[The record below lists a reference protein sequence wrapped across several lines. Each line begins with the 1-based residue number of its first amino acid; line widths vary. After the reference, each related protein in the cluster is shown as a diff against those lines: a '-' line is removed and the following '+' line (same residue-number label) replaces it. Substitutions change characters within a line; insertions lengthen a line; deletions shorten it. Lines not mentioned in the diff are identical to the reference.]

1 MLSIFDK
8 LREWR
13 LSSKEQ
19 QSSQSTPSIQ
29 LIVGLGNPGT
39 NYSNTR
45 HNAGARWV
53 RAVAAEYAIPL
64 KHESRFKGEIGHGKI
79 LDRDVR
85 VLIPTTFMNLSGQSV
100 STLIRYFKISPS
112 KMLVVHD
119 EVAFPTGVSKLKVG
133 GGLNGHRGLESI
145 VQTLGGD
152 KDFARLRIGVGHPGD
167 PDSLSAYL
175 TKREMP
181 SKERE
186 LATGS
191 AALENDVFEALLDGE
206 MQRAMGLF
214 HSGST

>member
-19 QSSQSTPSIQ
+19 QTAQSSSSLQ
-29 LIVGLGNPGT
+29 LIVGLGNPGSK
-39 NYSNTR
+39 YAKTR
-45 HNAGARWV
+45 HNAGERWV
-53 RAVAAEYAIPL
+53 RELADEHAISL
-64 KHESRFKGEIGHGKI
+64 KPESRFHGEIGRGTI
-79 LDRDVR
+79 LDREVR
-85 VLIPTTFMNLSGQSV
+85 LLIPATFMNLSGQSI
-100 STLIRYFKISPS
+100 STLIRYFKISPT

-145 VQTLGGD
+145 VHALGGN
-152 KDFARLRIGVGHPGD
+152 KDFVRLRIGVGHPGD

-175 TKREMP
+175 TKLEMP
-181 SKERE
+181 LDERE
-186 LATGS
+186 LATSS
-191 AALENDVFEALLDGE
+191 AAIQADAFEALLEGE

-214 HSGST
+214 HSKNA

>member
-19 QSSQSTPSIQ
+19 QSTQPTPSLQ
-29 LIVGLGNPGT
+29 LIVGLGNPGS

-45 HNAGARWV
+45 HNAGERWV
-53 RAVAAEYAIPL
+53 RALAAEHAIPL
-64 KHESRFKGEIGHGKI
+64 KNESRFKGEIGLGKI

-100 STLIRYFKISPS
+100 SALIRYFKISPA
-112 KMLVVHD
+112 KMLV
-119 EVAFPTGVSKLKVG
+119 VAFPTGVSKLKVG

-145 VQTLGGD
+145 VQALGGD
-152 KDFARLRIGVGHPGD
+152 KDFVRLRIGVGHPGD
-167 PDSLSAYL
+167 PNSLSAYL
-175 TKREMP
+175 TKHQMP

-186 LATGS
+186 LATVS
-191 AALENDVFEALLDGE
+191 ATIENDAFEALLDGE

-214 HSGST
+214 HSSNP

>member
-19 QSSQSTPSIQ
+19 RSTQSTPSLQ
-29 LIVGLGNPGT
+29 LIVGLGNPGS
-39 NYSNTR
+39 NYSKTR
-45 HNAGARWV
+45 HNAGERWV
-53 RAVAAEYAIPL
+53 RALAAEHAIPL
-64 KHESRFKGEIGHGKI
+64 KNEARFKGETGQGKI
-79 LDRDVR
+79 LDHYVR

-100 STLIRYFKISPS
+100 SALIRFFKISPT

-145 VQTLGGD
+145 VQALGGN
-152 KDFARLRIGVGHPGD
+152 KDFVRLRIGVGHPGD
-167 PDSLSAYL
+167 PNSLSAYL
-175 TKREMP
+175 TKHQMP
-181 SKERE
+181 RDERE
-186 LATGS
+186 LAASS
-191 AALENDVFEALLDGE
+191 AVIETAAFEALLDGE

-214 HSGST
+214 HSSSA